1 MLTIFPPFARLAVTL
16 GMAFLAIVTAGN
28 WCTRA
33 NAVKQKDCTECAL
46 RDVQVLIMIEFH
58 GEAEN
63 VSSDKLSDAFFG
75 LMQARA
81 SCAAGRV
88 DEALEIYDGVA
99 VALAQAVKK

>member
-16 GMAFLAIVTAGN
+16 GMTFLAIITAG
-28 WCTRA
+28 CTRA

-88 DEALEIYDGVA
+88 NEALEIYDGVA
-99 VALAQAVKK
+99 IALAQAVKK